1 MICTLIKGKR
11 VNKMTIKEAYKKWQR
26 DYWQIE
32 GNLLENTI
40 RGYISIYNRHLLPV
54 IGDCN
59 INNIDIDKL
68 QKYYNSLANDGI
80 KSKTIKNINQ
90 ALEAMLHYF
99 QQKKEIYDVQV
110 NTIVLPKLRGNNE
123 IANPISEEEYVK
135 LLPYLAGHYK
145 WVIPFIAE
153 TGIRVEEIAIPL
165 NCIDFENQLIHIQYA
180 VKRKYT
186 NFDNQTTKLICS
198 PYLKAE
204 ASYRTVP
211 ITPTVEII
219 IANQLQYIKNNN
231 INSEYLFPNT
241 KGDIIEPRNLLRYY
255 HELLDKAGLTHR
267 GLSSLRKLFIKRMVL
282 GGMQPK
288 ILQKIVGHSEFSTTM
303 KYYMVIDDNDKKQE
317 AMKVYEQLRNSQ
329 INVCYDTVL
338 NSIDS

>member
-1 MICTLIKGKR
+1 MI
-11 VNKMTIKEAYKKWQR
+11 VKEAYRIWQN
-26 DYWQIE
+26 DYWRIE

-40 RGYISIYNRHLLPV
+40 RGYISIYNKHLLPI
-54 IGDCN
+54 IGDCQ
-59 INNIDIDKL
+59 IDNIDVQKL
-68 QKYYNSLANDGI
+68 QEYYNSLANQGV

-90 ALEAMLHYF
+90 ALEAMLRYF
-99 QQKKEIYDVQV
+99 QQKKEISDIQV
-110 NTIVLPKLRGNNE
+110 DTIVLPKLRGNNE

-135 LLPYLAGHYK
+135 LLPYLSGHYK
-145 WVIPFIAE
+145 WVVPFIAE

-165 NCIDFENQLIHIQYA
+165 TCIDFENKLIHIQYA

-186 NFDNQTTKLICS
+186 NFENKTTKLICS

-219 IANQLQYIKNNN
+219 INNQLQHLKNNN
-231 INSEYLFPNT
+231 INSEFLFPNT
-241 KGDIIEPRNLLRYY
+241 NGEISEPRNLLRYY
-255 HELLDKAGLTHR
+255 HELLDKANLEHR

-288 ILQKIVGHSEFSTTM
+288 VLQKIVGHSEFSTTM
-303 KYYMVIDDNDKKQE
+303 KYYMIIDDNDKKQE
-317 AMKVYEQLRNSQ
+317 ALKVYENLRNSS
-329 INVCYDTVL
+329 INAYYDQLLCST
-338 NSIDS
+338 DS

>member
-1 MICTLIKGKR
+1 MI
-11 VNKMTIKEAYKKWQR
+11 VKEAYRIWQN
-26 DYWQIE
+26 DYWRIE

-40 RGYISIYNRHLLPV
+40 RGYISIYNKHLLPI
-54 IGDCN
+54 IGDCQ
-59 INNIDIDKL
+59 IDNIDVQKL
-68 QKYYNSLANDGI
+68 QEYYNSLANQGV

-90 ALEAMLHYF
+90 ALEAMLRYF
-99 QQKKEIYDVQV
+99 QQKKEISDIQV
-110 NTIVLPKLRGNNE
+110 DTIVLPKLRGNNE

-135 LLPYLAGHYK
+135 LLPYLSGHYK
-145 WVIPFIAE
+145 WVVPFIAE

-165 NCIDFENQLIHIQYA
+165 TCIDFENKLIHIQYA

-186 NFDNQTTKLICS
+186 NFENKTTKLICS

-219 IANQLQYIKNNN
+219 INNQLQHLKNNN
-231 INSEYLFPNT
+231 INSEFLFPNT
-241 KGDIIEPRNLLRYY
+241 NGEIIEPRNLLRYY
-255 HELLDKAGLTHR
+255 HELLDKANLEHR

-288 ILQKIVGHSEFSTTM
+288 VLQKIVGHSEFSTTM
-303 KYYMVIDDNDKKQE
+303 KYYMIIDDNDKKQE
-317 AMKVYEQLRNSQ
+317 ALKVYENLRNSS
-329 INVCYDTVL
+329 INAYYDQLLCST
-338 NSIDS
+338 DS